1 VVQVWSL
8 ESSEHSTSARDDRG
22 GDAWEARL
30 KPADAKAKE
39 VPVAVSDQG
48 NGTYACSYTVPKVRR
63 APYKPT
69 FFLVKTIESGG
80 AGDWKQARI
89 RSSAVERIWH
99 MRDIQGYIF
108 DQGNGTSTW
117 THTVPKVH
125 FRRVDFRITPLEARE

>member
-1 VVQVWSL
+1 MVQVWSL

-48 NGTYACSYTVPKVRR
+48 NGMYACSYTVPKVRGIPSKETNQLTDPR
-63 APYKPT
+63 TNEKKNIHVGL
-69 FFLVKTIESGG
+69 FLVKMIELGG
-80 AGDWKQARI
+80 ANGWRRPRI

-99 MRDIQGYIF
+99 KRDIQG
-108 DQGNGTSTW
+108 
-117 THTVPKVH
+117 
-125 FRRVDFRITPLEARE
+125 